1 MSAVNDFGIWGKVI
15 FVHPIKKEISFQN
28 SYNNFIKQKWL
39 KEEKYGVFQEI
50 NKQIKE
56 NKHDQEKMM
65 ELQKELLSHS
75 MENMKHSFKPML
87 ITLIPVLIVF
97 NWIRE
102 SFSSTIISSSWLWY
116 YLGFA
121 LFFSIFFRKLFK
133 LP

>member
-1 MSAVNDFGIWGKVI
+1 MINEFIQTNPRISIGILAMVVSFFISAINSLLLDKIKV
-15 FVHPIKKEISFQN
+15 KGMKDR
-28 SYNNFIKQKWL
+28 QK
-39 KEEKYGVFQEI
+39 EI

-65 ELQKELLSHS
+65 ELQKELFSHS

>member
-1 MSAVNDFGIWGKVI
+1 MINEFIQTNPRISIGILAMAVSFFISAINSLLLDKVK
-15 FVHPIKKEISFQN
+15 VKGMKN
-28 SYNNFIKQKWL
+28 RQK
-39 KEEKYGVFQEI
+39 EI